1 MELYP
6 QVEGLQ
12 NAESIDI
19 SCCDTSKTMHK
30 QSFMTTS
37 FECVLF
43 PAKIDVVLPHRSNPR
58 YPANICMLFFQ
69 LESIYS
75 HLANNL
81 YNRFSGVH
89 LPFTS
94 QFPIIWYGQM
104 IHPTNVNMIKSQFVS
119 EDPNF
124 GWLSPVKPLLFG

>member
-12 NAESIDI
+12 HAESIDI

-43 PAKIDVVLPHRSNPR
+43 PAKIDLVLPHRSSPR
-58 YPANICMLFFQ
+58 YPANICLFFFQ
-69 LESIYS
+69 LESI
-75 HLANNL
+75 
-81 YNRFSGVH
+81 
-89 LPFTS
+89 
-94 QFPIIWYGQM
+94 
-104 IHPTNVNMIKSQFVS
+104 
-119 EDPNF
+119 
-124 GWLSPVKPLLFG
+124 